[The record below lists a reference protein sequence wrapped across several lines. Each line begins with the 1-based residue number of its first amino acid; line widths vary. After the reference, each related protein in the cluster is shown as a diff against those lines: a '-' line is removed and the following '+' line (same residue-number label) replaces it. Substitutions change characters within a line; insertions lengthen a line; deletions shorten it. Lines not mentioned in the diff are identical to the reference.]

1 MNIISLINEFT
12 NNFNKS
18 FQNNLNPLILESKI
32 WFVGDSFTMSLYESF
47 LNYFDKQFKNSKD
60 RKLKYNIKET
70 RKRTLI
76 TSIGVITINSTS
88 YIDKQTKEYF
98 VPLRDI
104 LHLKPYQRLTNEAE
118 NQIIK

>member
-18 FQNNLNPLILESKI
+18 FQNNLNPLNLESKI
-32 WFVGDSFTMSLYESF
+32 RYVGDSFTMSLYESF

-88 YIDKQTKEYF
+88 YIDKQT
-98 VPLRDI
+98 
-104 LHLKPYQRLTNEAE
+104 
-118 NQIIK
+118 